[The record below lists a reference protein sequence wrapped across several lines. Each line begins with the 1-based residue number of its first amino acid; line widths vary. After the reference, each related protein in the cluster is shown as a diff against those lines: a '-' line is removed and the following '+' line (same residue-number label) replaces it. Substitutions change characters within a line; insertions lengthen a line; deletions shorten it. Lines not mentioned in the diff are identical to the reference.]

1 MKQFIIF
8 FLGLNIAFGQAYLS
22 QNTLQLQGIARDSD
36 NQPLK
41 NQNSIPLT
49 FKLYYLQNNTQISI
63 FETNDT
69 VSTDGFGVFSY
80 GLEIDSS
87 HFNTI
92 SKQAVYIAVSSGSIL
107 YSDEKISTS
116 PYAIYAR
123 NGVPTGSIVAY
134 RGEEDD
140 LPSGWILCDG
150 SSFPNDSFHEKL
162 KSFLGATSVPDLRG
176 LFLRGTGSY
185 VNDNSKSGPSLNE
198 VQDDAFVSHNHPI
211 NLVTS
216 TNGNHAHQVT
226 NTSWHDGNGGQEY
239 LIGSKRNGAGN
250 QTTTRQ
256 RGGSFLDVGG
266 LLLPLLDRMVV
277 SPEHSH
283 NFDGDVGT
291 AGSDDET
298 RPANYGINYII
309 KI

>member
-1 MKQFIIF
+1 MKQLIIF
-8 FLGLNIAFGQAYLS
+8 LLGLNIAFGQAYLS

-41 NQNSIPLT
+41 NQNNIPLT

-87 HFNTI
+87 HFNVI
-92 SKQAVYIAVSSGSIL
+92 SMQAVYIAVSSGSVL
-107 YSDEKISTS
+107 YSDEKISSS

-123 NGVPTGSIVAY
+123 NGVPTGSIVAF

-150 SSFPNDSFHEKL
+150 SSFPDDSFHEKL

-211 NLVTS
+211 NLTTS

-226 NTSWHDGNGGQEY
+226 NTSWHDGNDGQEY
-239 LIGSKRNGAGN
+239 LIGAKINGAGN
-250 QTTTRQ
+250 QTTTTQ
-256 RGGSFLDVGG
+256 SGGSFINVGG
-266 LLLPLLDRMVV
+266 VMVPIPDRMSV
-277 SPEHSH
+277 SPEHNHS
-283 NFDGDVGT
+283 FDGDVGT
-291 AGSDDET
+291 AGSNDET